1 MQKNEQILAQRLG
14 MTVHVSPLR
23 MKLRRLYLAFPS
35 PSARDIE
42 DWLIDVANERGARV
56 VFRDSRPLHERVD
69 IPEERLSQEELVVAI
84 CQLQCLDRPQMLRLA
99 AQFISR
105 EVVNVDRLCLIA
117 RRERVGPVL
126 AELAKQALRVDA
138 KHRTWRQLAERFAT
152 EKPLRDSLLH
162 WTRLAEP
169 VMKNGRCN
177 AEAWKL
183 VA

>member
-1 MQKNEQILAQRLG
+1 MQEHRQILAQRLG

-23 MKLRRLYLAFPS
+23 MKLRRLCHAFPS

-56 VFRDSRPLHERVD
+56 VFRDRRPLNERVD

-105 EVVNVDRLCLIA
+105 EVLNVDRLSLIA

-126 AELAKQALRVDA
+126 AELAKQALHVDA
-138 KHRTWRQLAERFAT
+138 EHRTWRQLAERFAA
-152 EKPLRDSLLH
+152 EKPLRDALLH